1 MNKLT
6 AGFTNALHLL
16 EKASDV
22 DGIAALFSDDAVL
35 SNPLAVHDA
44 DEGGAAKA
52 FWTAYR
58 APFEEISSEFVN
70 IVEGDGTAMLEWRS
84 DGTVRGQAVS
94 YSGVSVLEF
103 ANNRISSF
111 RAYFDPREVVAHVG
125 SPQGSDDM
133 TPSDVEP
140 TNQEEQ

>member
-1 MNKLT
+1 MSKLT
-6 AGFTNALHLL
+6 ADFTNALHRL
-16 EKASDV
+16 EETSDV
-22 DGIAALFSDDAVL
+22 DDITALFSDDAVL
-35 SNPLAVHDA
+35 SNPLAIHDA

-70 IVEGDGTAMLEWRS
+70 IVEGDGTAILEWRS
-84 DGTVRGQAVS
+84 DGKVRGQAVS

-103 ANNRISSF
+103 ANDRISSF
-111 RAYFDPREVVAHVG
+111 RAYFDPRELGAHVG
-125 SPQGSDDM
+125 SPQGSEDM

-140 TNQEEQ
+140 VGQDRQ

>member
-1 MNKLT
+1 MGKLADDFIT
-6 AGFTNALHLL
+6 ALHQL
-16 EKASDV
+16 EETSDV
-22 DGIAALFSDDAVL
+22 DGITALFSDNAVL

-44 DEGGAAKA
+44 DDGGAART

-58 APFEEISSEFVN
+58 APFEEITSEFINVA
-70 IVEGDGTAMLEWRS
+70 EGDGSAMLEWRS

-103 ANNRISSF
+103 ADDRISSF
-111 RAYFDPREVVAHVG
+111 RAYFDPRELVAHVG
-125 SPQGSDDM
+125 SPQASENM

-140 TNQEEQ
+140 VSQDSQ